1 MKKIVSVIAV
11 SAFLLL
17 TLAGCGGIPDMDAEQ
32 EEMVSEYAVSLLLK
46 YDSENHSRLVNVDNF
61 VTAYETAKR
70 IHDQAEEAYY
80 NKLAEE
86 ENKRR
91 EEAERQEELNN
102 SYSQETPSQGGDY
115 EYSEEGSGSGS
126 GRGDGNGGATVVDTQ
141 TIEEFLGV
149 GVFNFAYAG
158 FDVLSDYP
166 EDSMDFVPYISAS
179 EGGELC
185 VVYFN
190 VTNNSSEAAT
200 LDIIDIVPMTYFK
213 LAINGGS
220 FKSVVRTILEDDI
233 AVYSGTFAAGETK
246 RLVLI
251 AEIREGTIVD
261 NLELR
266 INKGSDTLTKSLR

>member
-1 MKKIVSVIAV
+1 MKKMVSVIAV

-115 EYSEEGSGSGS
+115 EYSEGESGSSG

-149 GVFNFAYAG
+149 GAFNFAYAG

-190 VTNNSSEAAT
+190 VTNNSSETAT

>member
-17 TLAGCGGIPDMDAEQ
+17 TLAGCGAIPDMDVEQ
-32 EEMVSEYAVSLLLK
+32 EEMISEYAVSLLLK
-46 YDSENHSRLVNVDNF
+46 YDSENHSRLVNVDNY

-102 SYSQETPSQGGDY
+102 SYSQETPSQGGGS
-115 EYSEEGSGSGS
+115 EYSEEGSGSS
-126 GRGDGNGGATVVDTQ
+126 GNRGDGNGGATVVDTQ
-141 TIEEFLGV
+141 SIEEFLGV
-149 GVFNFAYAG
+149 GAFTFAYAG
-158 FDVLSDYP
+158 FDVMNDYP

-190 VTNNSSEAAT
+190 VTNNSSEAST

-213 LAINGGS
+213 LAVNGGS

-266 INKGSDTLTKSLR
+266 ITKGNDALTKSLR